1 MILVLDVGNSNIVA
15 GVFQGEELLTH
26 WRIRTDRLRT
36 ADEYGIQFV
45 GLFCHAGIDPNHIKG
60 SIISSVVPP
69 LVSELEFMISKYFN
83 NKAMTI
89 GPGIKTGLAIKYENP
104 REVGADRVVNAVAG
118 LEKYGGPLI
127 IVDFGTA
134 TTFCVISDNNE
145 YLGGAIAPGIGISLE
160 ALVTRTAKLPRV
172 ELEKPK
178 SVVGKNTVVSIQSG
192 VFYGVVG
199 QVDGIIKR
207 IKDEYALDFKVVATG
222 GLSDAIARESEYI
235 QRVDHFLTLEGLRI
249 IYEKNYA

>member
-1 MILVLDVGNSNIVA
+1 MILVLDVGNSNIVS
-15 GVFQGEELLTH
+15 GVFRGEELLTH

-45 GLFCHAGIDPNHIKG
+45 GLFLHAGIDPSRIKG

-69 LVSELEFMISKYFN
+69 LVGELEFMIGKYFN

-134 TTFCVISDNNE
+134 TTFCVINDNNE

-172 ELEKPK
+172 EFEKPK
-178 SVVGKNTVVSIQSG
+178 NVVGKNTVVSIQSG

-207 IKDEYALDFKVVATG
+207 IKHEFSMDFKVIATG
-222 GLSDAIARESEYI
+222 GLADNIARESEHI
-235 QRVDHFLTLEGLRI
+235 ELVDHLLTLEGLRL